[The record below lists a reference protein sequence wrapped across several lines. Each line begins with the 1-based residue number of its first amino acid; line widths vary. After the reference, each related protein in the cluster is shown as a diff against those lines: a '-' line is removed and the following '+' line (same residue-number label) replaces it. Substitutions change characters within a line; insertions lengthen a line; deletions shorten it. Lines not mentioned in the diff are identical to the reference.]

1 MNLVIFSPGLMR
13 SAIGR
18 MNCLVVQTLVEQGH
32 FVTVV
37 RTESTKFLTEVAHPF
52 PCDTITWTE
61 KSKVRKAALEAD
73 AIIYQVGNS
82 FEYHC
87 GCLLWMEKLPGL
99 VCLHDYFLGNL
110 FMGWA
115 AEHTVSEAAEVLRR
129 LYNKSY
135 EEYFCY
141 SDSVSFIEG
150 TCKSMPMTEWVASMA
165 DGVIVHS
172 AWDRRRLD
180 DACLGPVAVIPL
192 AYAIPRQHQVQ
203 DKDLAEDKLTV
214 VTIGHVNSN
223 KRARSVIEAI
233 GKSKELR
240 DKVAYRLVGAVEPDV
255 AVKLLDLAKER
266 GVCLNITGEV
276 DDETLAQE
284 LINADVVC
292 CLRWPALESASA
304 STIEAMLYG
313 KATLVTDTGFY
324 SELPVDC
331 VLKISPE
338 KEMGDI
344 RNALERLSNDIS
356 FRRNLGERA
365 ASYAVG
371 RFSPKNYSIAL
382 ISMCHLVNQFKVSR
396 QALSDLRAKLVGWGE
411 GIRSVDLSLAD
422 IEKVTDIFRVG
433 ISQEAVL
440 EFYPQRSSNFLKK
453 IISSLISN
461 LYRKVASNA
470 KIFNYWKELI
480 RRNPVLRPLAVK
492 LMSVSSIVSIN
503 NIQMK
508 QSIKYQKVK

>member
-1 MNLVIFSPGLMR
+1 MR

-18 MNCLVVQTLVEQGH
+18 MSCLVVQVLVEQGH
-32 FVTVV
+32 TVTVI
-37 RTESTKFLTEVAHPF
+37 RTESTKFLIEVAHPF
-52 PCDTITWTE
+52 PCDTIIWTE

-87 GCLLWMEKLPGL
+87 GCLFWMEKLPGI

-110 FMGWA
+110 FMGWS
-115 AEHTVSEAAEVLRR
+115 AEHPASEAAEVLKR
-129 LYNKSY
+129 LYDKKY

-150 TCKSMPMTEWVASMA
+150 TCKTMPMTEWVASMA

-172 AWDRRRLD
+172 AWDRLRLD

-192 AYAIPRQHQVQ
+192 AYAIPKQHQVQ

-214 VTIGHVNSN
+214 VTIGHVNPN

-255 AVKLLDLAKER
+255 AVKLLALAKER
-266 GVCLNITGEV
+266 GVRLDITGEV
-276 DDETLAQE
+276 DDETLVQE
-284 LINADVVC
+284 LINADMVC

-338 KEMGDI
+338 KEVGDI

-365 ASYAVG
+365 ASYAVE
-371 RFSPKNYSIAL
+371 RFSPKNYSIEL
-382 ISMCHLVNQFKVSR
+382 IGMCHLVNQFKVSR
-396 QALSDLRAKLVGWGE
+396 QALITLVSKLDNWSE
-411 GIRSVDLSLAD
+411 GTHKVKLSLAD
-422 IEKVTDIFRVG
+422 TEKIINIFQVGFGKQKDEVTTN
-433 ISQEAVL
+433 
-440 EFYPQRSSNFLKK
+440 QRSTKFFAKYPSRLLNAF
-453 IISSLISN
+453 
-461 LYRKVASNA
+461 YRELASRP
-470 KIFNYWKELI
+470 KIFNYIKELMKSNATL
-480 RRNPVLRPLAVK
+480 RRVALKIMAVIAA
-492 LMSVSSIVSIN
+492 VGIN
-503 NIQMK
+503 SNHNQAEQNIK
-508 QSIKYQKVK
+508 FKKRL